1 MLVRSDGVVRTR
13 KVAPRGP
20 PRPIGKG
27 GHLYEIEE
35 VVNARNGKFGREY
48 LVKWRGYGSKENMW
62 ISELPSFFKKRS
74 RFYLSRKGLRDE
86 DCSDSGLDDADAS
99 SEEEEEEGVV
109 HSDSDEEEAVE
120 SDSDASSSSGSVASA
135 GSGGGGGNGEDDDG
149 DYYVRQNTTTTTK
162 LTKHHARKRKYQE
175 EKKCATAA
183 AAATTD
189 VKDLARVAKFCRCA
203 HHTSKKFLQED
214 EDQDD
219 QDDDDDDD
227 SEPEDGGVNTSP
239 SAGPPSAVRLQSLKK
254 KGSKKEQLA
263 MRALLA
269 LADYVNDTGSD
280 SE

>member
-1 MLVRSDGVVRTR
+1 MLVRSDGVVRNR
-13 KVAPRGP
+13 KAASRGP

-27 GHLYEIEE
+27 GLLYEIEE

-74 RFYLSRKGLRDE
+74 RFYLSRQGLRDE
-86 DCSDSGLDDADAS
+86 DGSDSGLNDSDAS

-120 SDSDASSSSGSVASA
+120 SDSDASSSGSDSSA
-135 GSGGGGGNGEDDDG
+135 DSGGEDDG
-149 DYYVRQNTTTTTK
+149 DYYVRHTTTTK
-162 LTKHHARKRKYQE
+162 TTKHHARKRKYQE
-175 EKKCATAA
+175 EKCAA

-214 EDQDD
+214 EDEGE
-219 QDDDDDDD
+219 DDDDDDD
-227 SEPEDGGVNTSP
+227 SEPEDGGVHTPP
-239 SAGPPSAVRLQSLKK
+239 SAGTPAPSSVVQSLKK
-254 KGSKKEQLA
+254 KGDGRGKGSKKEQLA